1 MTIDE
6 AAGTATA
13 QATEVMVDGYP
24 LRLDR
29 FYDPQTHHWV
39 YAKADGLLRIGLDG
53 LTADTYGSLAQ
64 LVISAAGSVVVR
76 GEPFGSLEAAKF
88 VGPLLAPLS
97 GRITAVNPAVLAD
110 PDLVV
115 RSAYDEGWLIDLEPS
130 RLDDEG
136 ELLVND
142 ELAHA
147 WFTQAVAEHREKG
160 LVAE

>member
-1 MTIDE
+1 MRIDE
-6 AAGTATA
+6 AASAATA
-13 QATEVMVDGYP
+13 SGITVDGYP

-29 FYDPQTHHWV
+29 SYDPETHQWL

-64 LVISAAGSVVVR
+64 LVISAAGSVVGR
-76 GEPFGSLEAAKF
+76 GQAFGSLEAAKY
-88 VGPLLAPLS
+88 VGPLLAPIS
-97 GRITAVNPAVLAD
+97 GRIAAVNPAVLAD

-115 RSAYDEGWLIDLEPS
+115 RSPYDDGWLIDLEPI

-136 ELLVND
+136 DLLISD

-147 WFTQAVAEHREKG
+147 WFAQAVAEHREKG